1 MKKAFALLLAAILA
15 MLPSGCAEKPFRT
28 LEEYQNKNPEI
39 SGILRAE
46 NGRIVDEN
54 GKEKVLFGINLGN
67 WLLMETWMNVIPD
80 YTGDWAHADTLQRLT
95 ERFGEKK
102 TAELMR
108 IYQDNYITAEDIS
121 QIERLGFNC
130 VRVPFWYRNF
140 MNEDGSWLTES
151 MDENPG
157 FIRLDALIEQCGEHG
172 IYVILDLHGAPGGQ
186 SMDHSTGKAGRNLL
200 YTQEECMLTAERLWV
215 EIAKRYAACPT
226 VAAYDLLNEPQNN
239 GSHTGDNAWPA
250 ESEEAVR
257 RTNEAYDRLYRAVRS
272 VDTEHMISFEGIWST
287 SVLPELNENGYEN
300 ILVQLHLY
308 DTERGMLRYR
318 VNELKS
324 ARKKW
329 KCAVLVGEFNSF
341 EEEEYACAL
350 YAKNDISYV
359 KWTYK
364 TMNTGSNWGI
374 FNANVGRIDID
385 YASYEEIAE
394 FFGEGLRTENCSF
407 NSEEMRAITP

>member
-1 MKKAFALLLAAILA
+1 
-15 MLPSGCAEKPFRT
+15 
-28 LEEYQNKNPEI
+28 
-39 SGILRAE
+39 
-46 NGRIVDEN
+46 
-54 GKEKVLFGINLGN
+54 
-67 WLLMETWMNVIPD
+67 
-80 YTGDWAHADTLQRLT
+80 
-95 ERFGEKK
+95 
-102 TAELMR
+102 
-108 IYQDNYITAEDIS
+108 
-121 QIERLGFNC
+121 
-130 VRVPFWYRNF
+130 
-140 MNEDGSWLTES
+140 
-151 MDENPG
+151 
-157 FIRLDALIEQCGEHG
+157 
-172 IYVILDLHGAPGGQ
+172 
-186 SMDHSTGKAGRNLL
+186 
-200 YTQEECMLTAERLWV
+200 
-215 EIAKRYAACPT
+215 
-226 VAAYDLLNEPQNN
+226 
-239 GSHTGDNAWPA
+239 
-250 ESEEAVR
+250 
-257 RTNEAYDRLYRAVRS
+257 
-272 VDTEHMISFEGIWST
+272 MISLEGIWST
-287 SVLPELNENGYEN
+287 SVLPELTENGYEN